1 MTEGPYK
8 LPKGWRWVR
17 LGEVAYRES
26 KTIKPAEEPSKI
38 FRYLGMEHLDAGQWE
53 EPIYVELEGAMIK
66 SQAIIFYPG
75 MVLYG
80 KLRPYLNKVVIPTV
94 EGVASTEF
102 VPLLTNNNFL
112 IPEYLGA
119 YLRSPFF
126 VSYASR
132 NTSGSRQP
140 RVQFGAFWD
149 ALIPLPPISEQKRI
163 LERINDLFSRIRE
176 AKRLR
181 QEAQQEAERLWQSVL
196 ADTFPKPGTKLPE
209 GWQWVGLYEVCQ
221 HKTGI
226 WGPESSHPDQ
236 GLPIIRSTEIEGFLI
251 RPQTASIRIVSNDRI
266 EAFKLEAEDILVNK
280 SSGSAHLV
288 GWPAIFEGS
297 IEGKIFLF
305 SNFMLRLRPNREKI
319 LGWFL
324 LYYLHNPLARSVYLR
339 AQDTTS
345 GLRNLRVNEFMK
357 QLIPLP
363 TLHEQHKIVAYL
375 KRVYEKIQSLKE
387 AQTQT
392 EAELQRL
399 EQAILDK
406 AFRGEL

>member
-66 SQAIIFYPG
+66 SQAIMFYPG

-102 VPLLTNNNFL
+102 VPLLTHNNFL

-163 LERINDLFSRIRE
+163 VERINDLFSRIRE

-181 QEAQQEAERLWQSVL
+181 QEAQQEAERLWKSVL

-209 GWQWVGLYEVCQ
+209 DWKWVKLGEIAEEPQYGYTESASSVPIGPKFLRITDITSGEVNWEAVPYCRCDSKNLERYKLQ
-221 HKTGI
+221 SGDI
-226 WGPESSHPDQ
+226 
-236 GLPIIRSTEIEGFLI
+236 LFARSGSIGATILIKDVPRQAIFASYLI
-251 RPQTASIRIVSNDRI
+251 RVRLHKGILPEFVSMALKSPICQSQLVPQGATQKNINAKLIKSLSI
-266 EAFKLEAEDILVNK
+266 
-280 SSGSAHLV
+280 
-288 GWPAIFEGS
+288 
-297 IEGKIFLF
+297 
-305 SNFMLRLRPNREKI
+305 
-319 LGWFL
+319 
-324 LYYLHNPLARSVYLR
+324 PLAPILQQKR
-339 AQDTTS
+339 
-345 GLRNLRVNEFMK
+345 
-357 QLIPLP
+357 
-363 TLHEQHKIVAYL
+363 IVAYL
-375 KRVYEKIQSLKE
+375 EALQDKIKFLKE
-387 AQTQT
+387 AQAQT
-392 EAELQRL
+392 EAELQSL

-406 AFRGEL
+406 AFLGEL

>member
-163 LERINDLFSRIRE
+163 VERINDLFSRIRE

-196 ADTFPKPGTKLPE
+196 ADTFPKPGTKLPN
-209 GWQWVGLYEVCQ
+209 GWQWVKLEDIAQVFSGSSAPQDEDYFTEGKYPFVRVSDLSSSVDGYIT
-221 HKTGI
+221 KTRDAVNDKAI
-226 WGPESSHPDQ
+226 KE
-236 GLPIIRSTEIEGFLI
+236 LKLI
-251 RPQTASIRIVSNDRI
+251 KAAAGTIVFPKSGAAILTNARAILAIDAYIVSHLAALSPDRSK
-266 EAFKLEAEDILVNK
+266 ADKD
-280 SSGSAHLV
+280 
-288 GWPAIFEGS
+288 W
-297 IEGKIFLF
+297 
-305 SNFMLRLRPNREKI
+305 
-319 LGWFL
+319 
-324 LYYLHNPLARSVYLR
+324 LYYYLSTVDMGQYSDNPSYPSLKLSRIK
-339 AQDTTS
+339 
-345 GLRNLRVNEFMK
+345 NIE
-357 QLIPLP
+357 IPLP
-363 TLHEQHKIVAYL
+363 NLIKQREIVAYL
-375 KRVYEKIQSLKE
+375 KCIHEKVQSMKE
-387 AQTQT
+387 AQAQT

-406 AFRGEL
+406 AFLGEL

>member
-1 MTEGPYK
+1 MHLSNK
-8 LPKGWRWVR
+8 LPLGWKWVK
-17 LGEVAYRES
+17 LGETCEIIMGQS
-26 KTIKPAEEPSKI
+26 PPSITYNIERDGIPFFQGKGDFGEIYPTARVWCKCPLKI
-38 FRYLGMEHLDAGQWE
+38 AR
-53 EPIYVELEGAMIK
+53 
-66 SQAIIFYPG
+66 PG
-75 MVLYG
+75 DVLISVRAPVG
-80 KLRPYLNKVVIPTV
+80 SVNIANDMSCIGRGLAALRP
-94 EGVASTEF
+94 
-102 VPLLTNNNFL
+102 NNSLDVLWLF
-112 IPEYLGA
+112 Y
-119 YLRSPFF
+119 YLRMHEDQIS
-126 VSYASR
+126 ALGK
-132 NTSGSRQP
+132 GST
-140 RVQFGAFWD
+140 FSAITKTDLDSIF
-149 ALIPLPPISEQKRI
+149 IPLPSLSEQKRI
-163 LERINDLFSRIRE
+163 VARINDLFSRIRE

-196 ADTFPKPGTKLPE
+196 ADTFPKPGTKLPN

-236 GLPIIRSTEIEGFLI
+236 GLPIVRSTEIEGFLI

-387 AQTQT
+387 AQMQT
-392 EAELQRL
+392 EAELQSL

>member
-1 MTEGPYK
+1 MRLSNK
-8 LPKGWRWVR
+8 LPLGWKWVK
-17 LGEVAYRES
+17 LGETCEIIMGQS
-26 KTIKPAEEPSKI
+26 PPSITYNIERDGIPFFQGKGDFGEIYPTARVWCKCPLKI
-38 FRYLGMEHLDAGQWE
+38 AR
-53 EPIYVELEGAMIK
+53 
-66 SQAIIFYPG
+66 PG
-75 MVLYG
+75 DVLISVRAPVG
-80 KLRPYLNKVVIPTV
+80 SVNIANDMSCIGRGLAALRP
-94 EGVASTEF
+94 
-102 VPLLTNNNFL
+102 NNSLDVLWLF
-112 IPEYLGA
+112 Y
-119 YLRSPFF
+119 YLRLHEDQIS
-126 VSYASR
+126 ALGK
-132 NTSGSRQP
+132 GST
-140 RVQFGAFWD
+140 FSAITKTDLDSIF
-149 ALIPLPPISEQKRI
+149 IPLPSLSEQKRI
-163 LERINDLFSRIRE
+163 LARINDLFSRIRE

-196 ADTFPKPGTKLPE
+196 ADTFPKPGTKLPN